1 MYAKKKKMGESEGSQ
16 MGCRMWPKN
25 LNVLQMFKTI
35 SLKRVDEKG
44 ANQSNFGNGVCKS
57 KAEGTV
63 HKHYTPVYQVAA
75 HRSAG

>member
-1 MYAKKKKMGESEGSQ
+1 
-16 MGCRMWPKN
+16 
-25 LNVLQMFKTI
+25 MFKTI
-35 SLKRVDEKG
+35 SLKRVGEKD
-44 ANQSNFGNGVCKS
+44 ADQSNFGNGVCKS